1 MEEVLKQLL
10 AGQNQLFTEIKSI
23 QSDIGSMKEDISSLK
38 SDVSTLKSEVSS
50 IKDDIRV
57 LKSDINFLQSDVG
70 YLKSEV
76 GSIKENVNS
85 LQSDVNSLK
94 SDVSSLKSDVS
105 SLKSDVSSMKGDISS
120 LQSEVGA
127 MKTEMVTKSDLAENT
142 AILRV
147 LEHRSQVQGAELEG
161 LKVSAASHHAI
172 KELDSA
178 LSVMKAQMVTKQ
190 EFVEFGRSL
199 RAEMNASHQELT
211 HKITN
216 LENKIGED
224 TKSIFEVVGEHEIK
238 IRTLSRRPV

>member
-38 SDVSTLKSEVSS
+38 SDVSSLK
-50 IKDDIRV
+50 
-57 LKSDINFLQSDVG
+57 
-70 YLKSEV
+70 
-76 GSIKENVNS
+76 
-85 LQSDVNSLK
+85 SDVNSLK
-94 SDVSSLKSDVS
+94 SDVNSLKSEASSIKDDIRVLKSDVS

-120 LQSEVGA
+120 LQSEVST
-127 MKTEMVTKSDLAENT
+127 MKAEMVTKSDLAENT

-161 LKVSAASHHAI
+161 LKVSVASHHAV

-178 LSVMKAQMVTKQ
+178 LSVMNANMVTKQ
-190 EFVEFGRSL
+190 EFVESGRSL
-199 RAEMNASHQELT
+199 RAEINASHQELT
-211 HKITN
+211 NTITN
-216 LENKIGED
+216 LEHKIGED